1 MITEI
6 ILGGLIHHFTITPR
20 QIDRTQF
27 RPNVIVKHHEFNFL
41 MGGNSIGE
49 PIIGAAFDIP
59 YHAFNFKIGAY
70 IQDNNKFEDIG
81 VEVNVGDVVPIVALE
96 YRKPIYK
103 QWGITTIV
111 SNFIGFG
118 GISYEF

>member
-1 MITEI
+1 MITELI
-6 ILGGLIHHFTITPR
+6 FGGLIHHFTITPR

-27 RPNVIVKHHEFNFL
+27 RPNLIIKHYEFNL
-41 MGGNSIGE
+41 LLGSNSIGR
-49 PIIGAAFDIP
+49 PIIGGALDFP
-59 YHAFNFKIGAY
+59 YHAFKFKLGAY
-70 IQDNNKFEDIG
+70 IQDNNDFEDIG

-96 YRKPIYK
+96 FKKPLTK
-103 QWGITTIV
+103 KWGLTTII